1 MNRGIVGAG
10 IVILPLHSWRERPV
24 ALASSATSVV
34 LKTYD
39 FMGRRVVKVI
49 GTTQWWVAHDGWQ
62 ENIPDPLYYAGDAN
76 GNITDVMNTNGTL
89 AAHYEY
95 DPFGNTIAQSG
106 DLADANPFRFSS
118 KYWDAEV
125 GVYYYGFR
133 FYSPE
138 LGRWPNRDPIE
149 EEGGEN
155 LYGFIDNSPCNEIDP
170 LGLSASCSTQ
180 TTRLRTKRLRQ
191 TTSRHVL
198 GQYAV
203 ADYRQYTELVTIIV
217 SSGGFITVERPTHY
231 TCKCVCM
238 KRQVERRRTVTC
250 TKYRETTTCTGP
262 CTTGNPIVSTRDYW
276 GPPQYGSATTHNIGR
291 PYDRTSADASGTGAM
306 SYLGCAA
313 KCAAICAA
321 GFGSPSDFEDV
332 TCSD

>member
-1 MNRGIVGAG
+1 MITLEGTNRYGYDNRDWLTSAIYPDGSSQEFQCDPVGNRLNLGGAG
-10 IVILPLHSWRERPV
+10 SAPTDYVYGPANRLL
-24 ALASSATSVV
+24 SSGSDVETNEYA
-34 LKTYD
+34 YD
-39 FMGRRVVKVI
+39 GAGRLTNQLVNGQIRQY
-49 GTTQWWVAHDGWQ
+49 GYR
-62 ENIPDPLYYAGDAN
+62 YYN
-76 GNITDVMNTNGTL
+76 
-89 AAHYEY
+89 
-95 DPFGNTIAQSG
+95 
-106 DLADANPFRFSS
+106 
-118 KYWDAEV
+118 
-125 GVYYYGFR
+125 
-133 FYSPE
+133 PE